1 MLEAIK
7 NRRSVR
13 FFTEEAV
20 TDEQVSEILLA
31 GFCAPSAHN
40 KAPWHA
46 VLVRDQES
54 KTKLA
59 TIHRWSRVVARS
71 PVVIAVCVDKT
82 GLDLFWVEDGSAFIE
97 NMMIQ
102 AADMGLGTCWIGVK
116 GIPRDER
123 NDAEAVV
130 RETLGLPEHFGV
142 VALMLLGHAKRVP
155 DYREPAIPADRVH
168 IESYGRHEVD

>member
-1 MLEAIK
+1 MLDAIK
-7 NRRSVR
+7 NRRSIR
-13 FFTEEAV
+13 FFNDEPV
-20 TDEQVSEILLA
+20 TDSDVETILKA

-46 VLVRDQES
+46 VVVRDQES
-54 KTKLA
+54 KLKLS
-59 TIHRWSRVVARS
+59 TIHRWSKVVRNS
-71 PVVIAVCVDKT
+71 PVVVAVCVDKT

-102 AADMGLGTCWIGVK
+102 ATSMGLGTCWIGVK

-142 VALMLLGHAKRVP
+142 VALMLLGYAKRTP
-155 DYREPAIPADRVH
+155 DYREPKIPEGRVH
-168 IESYGRHEVD
+168 VEHY